1 MYVNDG
7 KYIPYTLSP
16 DPMGHVLPNYRTL
29 AIYCFFLKWYR
40 WFLHYTHWT
49 ESHVFFFWFW
59 DFFVKQFLFEKR
71 CRWNCETPAAFLFG
85 EVPLMIFGRDDS
97 SFPVFEAFA
106 AFFWIVNIPM
116 SCWIEPR
123 KRRRTNMGALAI
135 HQNET
140 SPPKMGRLNLPPIH
154 SDS

>member
-7 KYIPYTLSP
+7 KYIPYPLILWVMFYPTIVPWPSTVFFWNNIDDFCITP
-16 DPMGHVLPNYRTL
+16 IEPRVMF
-29 AIYCFFLKWYR
+29 FFL
-40 WFLHYTHWT
+40 
-49 ESHVFFFWFW
+49 FW